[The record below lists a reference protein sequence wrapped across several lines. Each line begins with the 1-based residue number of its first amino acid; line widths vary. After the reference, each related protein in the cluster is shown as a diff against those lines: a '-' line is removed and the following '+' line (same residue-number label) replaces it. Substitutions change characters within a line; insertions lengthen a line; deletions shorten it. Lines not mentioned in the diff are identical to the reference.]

1 VAVSFISPWWS
12 DQHGRIRS
20 ILDWSLRVS
29 DSPYSP
35 PKTEVSDR
43 VPVRALAERPK
54 QVAHAVALLWLS
66 LLLGIPATVYEHRQ
80 TPPGAS
86 GAAVILGL
94 VVLLYVVGAGLNIFA
109 ARGHNWAR
117 ITLLVFSGLAVAMYI
132 SMIQEYLERPVLY
145 LALDLVTLVL
155 DWVAL
160 YLLFTKPGALWFRRI
175 E

>member
-1 VAVSFISPWWS
+1 M
-12 DQHGRIRS
+12 
-20 ILDWSLRVS
+20 S

-43 VPVRALAERPK
+43 VPVRALAERPQ
-54 QVAHAVALLWLS
+54 QVVHAVVLLWLS
-66 LLLGIPATVYEHRQ
+66 LLLGIPATVYEHQQ

-86 GAAVILGL
+86 GAAAILGL

-117 ITLLVFSGLAVAMYI
+117 ITLLVFSSLAVAMYI
-132 SMIQEYLERPVLY
+132 SMIQQYLERPVLY